1 MGHLLTT
8 TGLRWRFIDRTFRP
22 HDPMLDKL
30 DEALKRRTFP
40 PNSGAWWT
48 LKFREIPVKDR
59 YNVTIH
65 RRLEK
70 RNVGSILTKE
80 QDEHGAPL
88 HNVIALPS
96 MPYITS
102 DTGHH
107 TISIFRIYDARSAH
121 SLFLRQRAAPIV
133 FSNPPIV
140 TYMSNRYWYSFPY
153 PQINSFYLLLRSSY
167 ENYSFLAPVIFQR
180 FRSWIPRF

>member
-1 MGHLLTT
+1 
-8 TGLRWRFIDRTFRP
+8 
-22 HDPMLDKL
+22 MLDEL

-48 LKFREIPVKDR
+48 LKFREIPAKDR

-80 QDEHGAPL
+80 QDEHGAPS

-96 MPYITS
+96 TPYITS

-121 SLFLRQRAAPIV
+121 IRPHSQLFLRQRAAPIV
-133 FSNPPIV
+133 FSNP
-140 TYMSNRYWYSFPY
+140 
-153 PQINSFYLLLRSSY
+153 
-167 ENYSFLAPVIFQR
+167 
-180 FRSWIPRF
+180 